1 MIDPGRLNRR
11 LVLEAPVET
20 PDDAGGVTRAYSD
33 VATLWAEVTPVAT
46 RSDVEAESAG
56 ATVTHRIR
64 VRVGQAITTR
74 HRLRLD
80 ARVFRIVSVR
90 EHDRSG
96 RFLDIH
102 AEERAD

>member
-11 LVLEAPVET
+11 LVLEAPMET
-20 PDDAGGVTRAYSD
+20 PDDAGGVVRAYSD
-33 VATLWAEVTPVAT
+33 VGTIWADVTPVAA

-64 VRVGQAITTR
+64 VRSGPTITTW

-80 ARVFRIVSVR
+80 ALVFRIVSVR
-90 EHDRSG
+90 AHDRSG